1 MNELLLLKRD
11 SKSNAMTETEILDAL
26 EKEAKE
32 QDSLLR
38 DLQALGDE
46 LDALEKQASFD
57 TSFRGMTKTDFAV
70 LNGTIDAQAATITGV
85 SVITV
90 GEARGHGMQVD
101 EKTLQ
106 QVKEAAETY
115 SGGLKV
121 KTDHYT
127 GFNEIVGT
135 LKNFT
140 IDGDQLRADL
150 YLLKNH
156 DATPRILEMAEL
168 MPDTFGLSISFSGQH
183 EEQGE
188 TVFARC
194 SEIYSA
200 DLVDAPA
207 ANPTGLFSV
216 KVDSK
221 KSVMDE
227 KQFAEAL
234 AVALAPINEKMSA
247 FEAFMSD
254 ASEKLATIV
263 VEPSESEDDSSEAM
277 PSTEEDAKIVK
288 DMSAKLAAEVSELK
302 ALVANFG
309 AKPVAVSVATEVK
322 VDAKV
327 PTNFNEALDLVKSEG
342 LIGTAAT
349 KAVIA
354 RFPDLFIA
362 ARNTGIRTL

>member
-1 MNELLLLKRD
+1 
-11 SKSNAMTETEILDAL
+11 
-26 EKEAKE
+26 
-32 QDSLLR
+32 
-38 DLQALGDE
+38 
-46 LDALEKQASFD
+46 
-57 TSFRGMTKTDFAV
+57 MTKTDFAV
-70 LNGTIDAQAATITGV
+70 LDGTIDAQAATITGV

-90 GEARGHGMQVD
+90 GEAKGHGMLIDAQ
-101 EKTLQ
+101 TLL

-135 LKNFT
+135 LKNFV
-140 IDGDQLRADL
+140 IDGEQLRADL

-168 MPDTFGLSISFSGQH
+168 MPDTFGLSISFSGEH
-183 EEQGE
+183 EEQGD

-216 KVDSK
+216 KVDSGK
-221 KSVMDE
+221 KVMDE
-227 KQFAEAL
+227 KQIADAI
-234 AVALAPINEKMSA
+234 AAALAPVIEDMA
-247 FEAFMSD
+247 AMQ
-254 ASEKLATIV
+254 AKLAKLEETTPEDEEKV
-263 VEPSESEDDSSEAM
+263 MEEHGDDEKEMTEDEERSE
-277 PSTEEDAKIVK
+277 
-288 DMSAKLAAEVSELK
+288 DMSAKLAAEVAELK

-309 AKPVAVSVATEVK
+309 AKPVAPGVVAEVK
-322 VDAKV
+322 AEAKA
-327 PTNFNEALDLVKSEG
+327 PTNFSEALDLVKSEG
-342 LIGTAAT
+342 LSGTAAT

-362 ARNTGIRTL
+362 ARNSGIRTL

>member
-1 MNELLLLKRD
+1 
-11 SKSNAMTETEILDAL
+11 
-26 EKEAKE
+26 
-32 QDSLLR
+32 
-38 DLQALGDE
+38 
-46 LDALEKQASFD
+46 
-57 TSFRGMTKTDFAV
+57 MTKTDFA
-70 LNGTIDAQAATITGV
+70 LLDGTIDAQAATITGV

-90 GEARGHGMQVD
+90 GEAKGHGMLIDAQ
-101 EKTLQ
+101 TLL
-106 QVKEAAETY
+106 QVKAAAETY

-135 LKNFT
+135 LKNFV

-156 DATPRILEMAEL
+156 DATARILEMAEL
-168 MPDTFGLSISFSGQH
+168 MPDTFGLSISFSGEH
-183 EEQGE
+183 EEQGD

-216 KVDSK
+216 KVDSEK
-221 KSVMDE
+221 KVMDE

-234 AVALAPINEKMSA
+234 AAALNPITEKMSA
-247 FEAFMSD
+247 FEAFM
-254 ASEKLATIV
+254 AEAQTKLASIV
-263 VEPSESEDDSSEAM
+263 IEDESEDDSSED
-277 PSTEEDAKIVK
+277 SSEEEMKNK
-288 DMSAKLAAEVSELK
+288 EDMSAKLAAEVSELK

-309 AKPVAVSVATEVK
+309 AKPVAPAVAVE
-322 VDAKV
+322 AKV
-327 PTNFNEALDLVKSEG
+327 ESKTPTNFSEALDLVKSEG
-342 LIGTAAT
+342 LSGTAAT

-362 ARNTGIRTL
+362 ARNSGIRTL

>member
-1 MNELLLLKRD
+1 
-11 SKSNAMTETEILDAL
+11 
-26 EKEAKE
+26 
-32 QDSLLR
+32 
-38 DLQALGDE
+38 
-46 LDALEKQASFD
+46 
-57 TSFRGMTKTDFAV
+57 MTKTDFA
-70 LNGTIDAQAATITGV
+70 LLDGTIDSQAATITGV

-90 GEARGHGMQVD
+90 GEAKGHGMLIDAQ
-101 EKTLQ
+101 TLL

-135 LKNFT
+135 LKNFV

-168 MPDTFGLSISFSGQH
+168 MPDTFGLSISFSGEH
-183 EEQGE
+183 EEQGD

-207 ANPTGLFSV
+207 ANPTGLFSA
-216 KVDSK
+216 KVDSGK
-221 KSVMDE
+221 KATDE

-234 AVALAPINEKMSA
+234 AAALAPINDKLSA
-247 FEAFMSD
+247 FEAFMTE
-254 ASEKLATIV
+254 ASTKFAALEMKPEDEK
-263 VEPSESEDDSSEAM
+263 EMSEDEIVIV
-277 PSTEEDAKIVK
+277 EDEDKE
-288 DMSAKLAAEVSELK
+288 DMSEKLAAEVAELK

-309 AKPVAVSVATEVK
+309 AKPVAVAVATEVK
-322 VDAKV
+322 AEPKA
-327 PTNFNEALDLVKSEG
+327 PTTFNEALEVVKAEG
-342 LIGTAAT
+342 LSGSAAT

-354 RFPDLFIA
+354 RYPELFIA
-362 ARNTGIRTL
+362 ARNSGIRTL

>member
-1 MNELLLLKRD
+1 
-11 SKSNAMTETEILDAL
+11 
-26 EKEAKE
+26 
-32 QDSLLR
+32 
-38 DLQALGDE
+38 
-46 LDALEKQASFD
+46 
-57 TSFRGMTKTDFAV
+57 MTKTDFA
-70 LNGTIDAQAATITGV
+70 LLDGTIDAQAATITGV

-90 GEARGHGMQVD
+90 GEAKGHGMLIDAQ
-101 EKTLQ
+101 TLL
-106 QVKEAAETY
+106 QVKAAAETY

-135 LKNFT
+135 LKNFV

-168 MPDTFGLSISFSGQH
+168 MPDTFGLSISFSGEH
-183 EEQGE
+183 EEQGD

-216 KVDSK
+216 KVDSEK
-221 KSVMDE
+221 KVMDE

-234 AVALAPINEKMSA
+234 AAALAPINDKLSA
-247 FEAFMSD
+247 FESFMTE
-254 ASEKLATIV
+254 ASTKFAALEAKPEDEKAM
-263 VEPSESEDDSSEAM
+263 SEDEVVIVED
-277 PSTEEDAKIVK
+277 EEDDKE

-309 AKPVAVSVATEVK
+309 AKPVAVAVASEVK
-322 VDAKV
+322 AEPKT
-327 PTNFNEALDLVKSEG
+327 PTNFNEALNLVKSEG
-342 LIGTAAT
+342 LSGSAAT

-362 ARNTGIRTL
+362 ARNSGIRTL

>member
-1 MNELLLLKRD
+1 
-11 SKSNAMTETEILDAL
+11 
-26 EKEAKE
+26 
-32 QDSLLR
+32 
-38 DLQALGDE
+38 
-46 LDALEKQASFD
+46 
-57 TSFRGMTKTDFAV
+57 MTKTDFAV
-70 LNGTIDAQAATITGV
+70 LDGTIDAQAATITGV

-90 GEARGHGMQVD
+90 GEAKGHGMLIDAQ
-101 EKTLQ
+101 TLL

-135 LKNFT
+135 LKNFV

-168 MPDTFGLSISFSGQH
+168 MPDTFGLSISFSGEH
-183 EEQGE
+183 EEQGD

-207 ANPTGLFSV
+207 ANPTGLFSAR
-216 KVDSK
+216 VDSGK
-221 KSVMDE
+221 KVMDE

-234 AVALAPINEKMSA
+234 AAALNPITEKMSA
-247 FEAFMSD
+247 FEAFM
-254 ASEKLATIV
+254 AEAQTKLASIV
-263 VEPSESEDDSSEAM
+263 IEDESEDDSSED
-277 PSTEEDAKIVK
+277 SSEEEMKNK
-288 DMSAKLAAEVSELK
+288 EDMSAKLAAELAEVK

-309 AKPVAVSVATEVK
+309 AKPVAPAVAVE
-322 VDAKV
+322 AKAEAKT
-327 PTNFNEALDLVKSEG
+327 PTNFSEALDLVKSEG
-342 LIGTAAT
+342 LSGTAAT

-362 ARNTGIRTL
+362 ARNSGIRTL

>member
-1 MNELLLLKRD
+1 
-11 SKSNAMTETEILDAL
+11 
-26 EKEAKE
+26 
-32 QDSLLR
+32 
-38 DLQALGDE
+38 
-46 LDALEKQASFD
+46 
-57 TSFRGMTKTDFAV
+57 MTKTDFA
-70 LNGTIDAQAATITGV
+70 LLDGTIDAQAATITGV

-90 GEARGHGMQVD
+90 GEAKGHGMLIDAQ
-101 EKTLQ
+101 TLL

-135 LKNFT
+135 LKNFV

-168 MPDTFGLSISFSGQH
+168 MPDTFGLSISFSGEH
-183 EEQGE
+183 EEQGD

-216 KVDSK
+216 KVDSEK
-221 KSVMDE
+221 KVMDE

-234 AVALAPINEKMSA
+234 AAALNPITEKMSA
-247 FEAFMSD
+247 FEAFMAE
-254 ASEKLATIV
+254 ASTKFAALEAKPEDEKAM
-263 VEPSESEDDSSEAM
+263 SEDEVVIVED
-277 PSTEEDAKIVK
+277 EEKE

-309 AKPVAVSVATEVK
+309 AKPVAVSVAAEVK
-322 VDAKV
+322 AEPKA

-342 LIGTAAT
+342 LSGSAAT

-362 ARNTGIRTL
+362 ARNSGIRTL